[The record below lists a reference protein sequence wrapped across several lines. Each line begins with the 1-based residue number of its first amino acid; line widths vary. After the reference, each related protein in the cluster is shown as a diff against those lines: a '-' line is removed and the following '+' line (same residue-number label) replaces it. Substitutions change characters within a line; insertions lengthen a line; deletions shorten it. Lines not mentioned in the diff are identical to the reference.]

1 MSGSLVL
8 ISGVEVLEDDSG
20 EKERNC
26 TLQWWCA
33 ALLLPLL
40 HPLQEGACQE
50 GGHGQLIA
58 RARLVPARSR
68 CHLCHLSTA
77 LPAAAAASSLCQNL
91 CVFSLEDGAVPA
103 VLPARE
109 QWGSGQAFGNW
120 ASSPVKP

>member
-8 ISGVEVLEDDSG
+8 ISRVEVLEDDSG

-26 TLQWWCA
+26 SAQCWCA

-58 RARLVPARSR
+58 QARLLPARSR
-68 CHLCHLSTA
+68 CRLCHLSTA
-77 LPAAAAASSLCQNL
+77 LPAAAAASLCQDL
-91 CVFSLEDGAVPA
+91 GVFSLEDGAVPA
-103 VLPARE
+103 RE
-109 QWGSGQAFGNW
+109 QRGCGQALCNW
-120 ASSPVKP
+120 APSPVKP

>member
-1 MSGSLVL
+1 MSVVL
-8 ISGVEVLEDDSG
+8 ISGVEVLEGHSG

-26 TLQWWCA
+26 TVQCWCA

-58 RARLVPARSR
+58 RARARLVPARSR

-77 LPAAAAASSLCQNL
+77 LPAAAGSSLCQDL

-103 VLPARE
+103 VLPARG
-109 QWGSGQAFGNW
+109 QWGCEQALCNW
-120 ASSPVKP
+120 APSPVKP